1 MKVFSD
7 KGKLEVVCYTIAEL
21 IREDEYNFCKV
32 LYEYTEGIE
41 FDNEIF
47 KEAQDEVNKGC
58 DYFITEDDPK
68 NKIRSWIDCIR
79 FFKKMISAKN
89 LEKVGNVLIGFEYHL
104 KKRWID
110 ALIVCED
117 KIIILE
123 FKSGKSDDDYQI
135 KGYLKQLNR
144 YTNRIR
150 RCNKEVV
157 NRINQETLMLESYL
171 VFTNSCM
178 KNKVPKHPSVVVSD
192 EFTKVIESI
201 SSSCD
206 ISDFKLMLDSE
217 KFLDPSISGAL
228 RTLIH
233 DGIVSY
239 VEKDNDNVKECS
251 SIMHEV
257 LNSNEPTLGIT
268 IVKGGPGTGKTGT
281 AFTLLETCLSE
292 GITNVQY
299 VTGNANLEKY
309 FNSIVHGEIELIKQN
324 PSANPLFQ
332 ELIKSGAFKNL
343 DGLSEQ
349 LIGHIRELY
358 NVSNYCDNYFFN
370 KNTGF
375 SHIDDQVLLVDEAQ
389 RMWNY
394 SNIAT
399 RLKKVRGE
407 FVPEYDVNTQR
418 IIYRYKLS
426 EAYLLLFS
434 AIKGIELS
442 NESKNV
448 VLFIG
453 NGQEINNGE
462 EDGETDILNSIY
474 QLSKIK
480 SRVRIKVF
488 VSDESVRDTF
498 VKFGVN
504 CELHPKLMLK
514 SNQRND
520 EGDPQLTVVNSILNG
535 ENELPTKQK
544 GYEVHNNYYD
554 LLKSIGYEKNR
565 SYDKEDESIGIVVNS
580 YDCAPFKKGTYS
592 FCGVSLSNAKDYLY
606 QYYYHRNSNKLDSF
620 VSEFECQGLEFDDTI
635 LIWGN
640 TLLWENGHWKINTEG
655 YKAISKKGNKY
666 NRSRY
671 LRLELHIKIINEL
684 ASSVNGDSAKL
695 ISAEKVIDQFVK
707 NAYRVLLTR
716 ARQTTYIFVDDV
728 NTYNHLK
735 HLLEPVDTD
744 KTTN

>member
-47 KEAQDEVNKGC
+47 KEAQDEVNNGC
-58 DYFITEDDPK
+58 NYSITEDDPK

-79 FFKKMISAKN
+79 FFKKMISADN

-104 KKRWID
+104 KKRWVD
-110 ALIVCED
+110 AIVVCED

-123 FKSGKSDDDYQI
+123 FKSGKSNDDYQI
-135 KGYLKQLNR
+135 KGYLKQLKR
-144 YTNRIR
+144 YTNIIR

-157 NRINQETLMLESYL
+157 NRINQGALTLESYL
-171 VFTNSCM
+171 VFTNQCM
-178 KNKVPKHPSVVVSD
+178 MDKVPKHPSIVVSD
-192 EFTKVIESI
+192 EFTKVIVSI

-206 ISDFKLMLDSE
+206 ISDFKLMLDGE

-228 RTLIH
+228 RALIH
-233 DGIVSY
+233 DGIVNY

-309 FNSIVHGEIELIKQN
+309 FNSIVDGEIELIKQN

-332 ELIKSGAFKNL
+332 DLE
-343 DGLSEQ
+343 GLSGH

-358 NVSNYCDNYFFN
+358 SASNYCDNYFFN

-375 SHIDDQVLLVDEAQ
+375 LHIDDQVLLVDEAQ

-399 RLKKVRGE
+399 RSKPVRGQY
-407 FVPEYDVNTQR
+407 VPEFDFNTQC
-418 IIYRYKLS
+418 IIYRNRLS

-434 AIKGIELS
+434 AIKDIELS

-498 VKFGVN
+498 VKYGVN
-504 CELHPKLMLK
+504 CELHPKLKLK

-535 ENELPTKQK
+535 ENSLPIKQK
-544 GYEVHNNYYD
+544 GYEVYNNYDD
-554 LLKSIGYEKNR
+554 LLKSIGYEKNG
-565 SYDKEDESIGIVVNS
+565 SYDKDDESIGIVVDS
-580 YDCAPFKKGTYS
+580 YDCDPSKKDTYS
-592 FCGVSLSNAKDYLY
+592 FCGGNLSNAKDYLY

-640 TLLWENGHWKINTEG
+640 TLLWESGHWKINHDKYEAT
-655 YKAISKKGNKY
+655 SKKGNRY
-666 NRSRY
+666 FRSRY
-671 LRLELHIKIINEL
+671 LKLELHIKTINKL
-684 ASSVNGDSAKL
+684 AKSIEGDGAKTL
-695 ISAEKVIDQFVK
+695 SEDKIIDQFVK

-716 ARQTTYIFVDDV
+716 ARQTTYIFVEDC

-735 HLLEPVDTD
+735 NLLEPVDTD

>member
-7 KGKLEVVCYTIAEL
+7 KGKLEVVCYTIADL

-58 DYFITEDDPK
+58 DYSITEDDPK

-104 KKRWID
+104 KKRWVD

-135 KGYLKQLNR
+135 KGYLKQLKR
-144 YTNRIR
+144 YTNIIR

-157 NRINQETLMLESYL
+157 NRINQGALILESYL
-171 VFTNSCM
+171 VFTNPYM
-178 KNKVPKHPSVVVSD
+178 MNRVPKHPSIVVSD

-201 SSSCD
+201 FSSCD
-206 ISDFKLMLDSE
+206 ISDFKLMLDGE

-251 SIMHEV
+251 SIMHDV

-299 VTGNANLEKY
+299 VTGNANLEEY
-309 FNSIVHGEIELIKQN
+309 FNSIVDGEIERIKQN

-332 ELIKSGAFKNL
+332 ELIQSGAFKNL
-343 DGLSEQ
+343 EGLSGH

-358 NVSNYCDNYFFN
+358 NVSNYCNNFFFN
-370 KNTGF
+370 KNEDF
-375 SHIDDQVLLVDEAQ
+375 FRIKDQVLLVDEAQ

-394 SNIAT
+394 SRIAT
-399 RLKKVRGE
+399 RSKPVRGQYVQE
-407 FVPEYDVNTQR
+407 FDFNTQC
-418 IIYRYKLS
+418 IIYRNRLS

-434 AIKGIELS
+434 AIKSIESS
-442 NESKNV
+442 NKSKNV

-453 NGQEINNGE
+453 NGQEISNGE

-474 QLSKIK
+474 LLSKIK

-498 VKFGVN
+498 VKYGVN
-504 CELHPKLMLK
+504 CELHPKLKLK

-535 ENELPTKQK
+535 ENSLPIKQK
-544 GYEVHNNYYD
+544 GYEVYNNYDD

-565 SYDKEDESIGIVVNS
+565 SYDKDDESIGIVVDS
-580 YDCAPFKKGTYS
+580 YDCAPFDKDTYS
-592 FCGVSLSNAKDYLY
+592 FCGGNLSNAKNDLY

-640 TLLWENGHWKINTEG
+640 TLLWESGHWKINHDKYEAT
-655 YKAISKKGNKY
+655 SKKGKRY
-666 NRSRY
+666 FRSRY
-671 LRLELHIKIINEL
+671 LKLELHIETINKLAESIKGAKSLSADKIIE
-684 ASSVNGDSAKL
+684 
-695 ISAEKVIDQFVK
+695 QFVK

-716 ARQTTYIFVDDV
+716 ARETTYIFVEDC

-735 HLLEPVDTD
+735 NLLEPVDTD